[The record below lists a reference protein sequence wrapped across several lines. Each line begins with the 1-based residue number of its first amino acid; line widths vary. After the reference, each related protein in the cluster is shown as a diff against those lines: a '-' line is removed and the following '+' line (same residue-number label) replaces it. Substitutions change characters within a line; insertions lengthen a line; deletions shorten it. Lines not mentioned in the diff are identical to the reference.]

1 MASLEPYVT
10 INITRDSTSPRAAAF
25 DTLLLLA
32 NTDAFD
38 DGELYRSYAS
48 PTDAATDLGDGTVAY
63 AMAAAGFAQDQHP
76 PELIVGALPTPGTG
90 KEALYRIT
98 PASGATSAALTVIG
112 PDGTETEV
120 TAEEDSGNEI
130 TTLDA
135 LVTALDAV
143 DGITCTDDSGAALV
157 KADDLGALWRFD
169 DFVNISN
176 FADETP
182 DIGYDTALTAL
193 VEAGLDFYG
202 VCIDANSAAN
212 IAKVAAWA
220 LTNKRVFVAG
230 PQIIDPDDYTTT
242 ADALVAA
249 TNVRTMSL
257 VTKAG
262 RGNASAYPA
271 VALAAVMRSYQ
282 PGSATYMYKAL
293 LGVQADVWST
303 TDFAALKA
311 ANCIMYIAK
320 GGVGMTTEG
329 WSHGGEYL
337 DIIEGTDWIEARMS
351 ERIFDLLTSK
361 PKVAYTDKG
370 VALVVSEVEA
380 QLGNAEDEA
389 VGILEPGSS
398 TVTSK
403 LVKDIPTADKT
414 ARRLTGI
421 AFTARYAGAIHYVG
435 VDGTISV

>member
-1 MASLEPYVT
+1 MALHPYVT
-10 INITRDSTSPRAAAF
+10 ITITRDSTSPKAAAF
-25 DTLLLLA
+25 DTLLLLV

-38 DGELYRSYAS
+38 DGELYRVYES
-48 PTDAATDLGDGTVAY
+48 PTDAATDLGDDTVAY

-76 PELIVGALPTPGTG
+76 PELIVGALPTPASG

-98 PASGATSAALTVIG
+98 PKSGAASVALTVIG

-120 TAEEDSGNEI
+120 TAEEDTDNEV

-135 LVTALDAV
+135 LVTALGAV
-143 DGITCTDDSGAALV
+143 DGITCTADSSAALV

-169 DFVNISN
+169 DFVNISG

-182 DIGYDTALTAL
+182 DLGYDTALTAL
-193 VEAGLDFYG
+193 AEAGIDFYG
-202 VCIDANSAAN
+202 VVIDANSAAN
-212 IAKVAAWA
+212 VAKVAAWT
-220 LTNKRVFVAG
+220 LTNKRIFVAG
-230 PQIIDPDDYTTT
+230 PQIVAPTDYTTT
-242 ADALVAA
+242 ANALVTA
-249 TNVRTMSL
+249 TNTRTMSL

-271 VALAAVMRSYQ
+271 VALAAIMRSYQ

-293 LGVQADVWST
+293 LGVKTDVWNS
-303 TDFAALKA
+303 TDFATLKTA
-311 ANCIMYIAK
+311 KCVMYIAK
-320 GGVGMTTEG
+320 GGLGMTTEG

-351 ERIFDLLTSK
+351 ERIFDLLTSLK
-361 PKVAYTDKG
+361 KIAYTDKG

-380 QLGNAEDEA
+380 QLRDAEDEA

-398 TVTSK
+398 AVTSK
-403 LVKDIPTADKT
+403 PVKDIPTADKT

-421 AFTARYAGAIHYVG
+421 AFSARYAGAIHYVG
-435 VDGTISV
+435 VAGTISV